1 MRMTTKHLVGVAI
14 GLVLVLSLAW
24 TLSDLR
30 RLPDFVELTAPTG
43 PLRVELAD
51 TPAAR
56 ASGLSNR
63 DAVTGDGLL
72 LQWDTPGRHPIW
84 MADMRFALD
93 LVWLDERDTVLALLD
108 SVPPCSQQPCPL
120 YEPPGTDAATAV
132 LELPAGDAKRRGI
145 AVGAVLRRAD
155 GSRR

>member
-1 MRMTTKHLVGVAI
+1 VEFANTPTT
-14 GLVLVLSLAW
+14 
-24 TLSDLR
+24 R
-30 RLPDFVELTAPTG
+30 
-43 PLRVELAD
+43 
-51 TPAAR
+51 AA
-56 ASGLSNR
+56 GLSNR

-72 LQWDTPGRHPIW
+72 LHWDAPGRHPIW
-84 MADMRFALD
+84 MAEMRFALD